1 MSRFYSHRAWNACG
15 TIPGELSSEPE
26 NEEPPAESS
35 ETQRLARAAKAG
47 DAQRFAE
54 LYERIAPALFTWAS
68 LRIRP
73 AMRTALDPQDVVQE
87 VWCRAWKG
95 FERYDAET
103 PFRLWVFRIAKN
115 VMLEGFRKMR
125 RSGEPAAGP
134 STRMFQLQNVPDSA
148 TAVSRRLARHE
159 GIAAVLEWAERLE
172 EEDRQLF
179 VHCGLEGLSYAEV
192 GERMGIQRDTVAK
205 RWQGLRARVAM
216 FGVPRDLTAGD

>member
-1 MSRFYSHRAWNACG
+1 MVSD
-15 TIPGELSSEPE
+15 TEQPGSEE
-26 NEEPPAESS
+26 GDPPAFSS

-87 VWCRAWKG
+87 VWCRAWKS
-95 FERYDAET
+95 FDRYDPNET

-115 VMLEGFRKMR
+115 VMLEGFRKLR

-134 STRMFQLQNVPDSA
+134 STRLFQLQNLPDSA
-148 TAVSRRLARHE
+148 TAVSRKLARHE
-159 GIAAVLEWAERLE
+159 GIAAVLEWAETLGD
-172 EEDRQLF
+172 EDRQLF

-192 GERMGIQRDTVAK
+192 SERMQLQRDTIAK
-205 RWQGLRARVAM
+205 RWQTLRARVAQ
-216 FGVPRDLTAGD
+216 FGVPRDLTAND